1 MNDFIQFVLYELQN
15 SFIRVAGLL
24 VCAAAVV
31 GFLYYTH
38 RKKYN
43 DEKKFPWGK
52 AVLIVV
58 FLAYL
63 VVLDYATIGRSGYHG
78 TQVNFHLFR
87 AWRTAWNNYSVKSW
101 LNVLLNIL
109 LFVPLG
115 FFVPI
120 LSKRFRKWYYMLG
133 LGFGVSL
140 WIEGLQ
146 LLLARGICDVDD
158 LFCNT
163 LGTMIG
169 CFLILAI
176 FSITGKEKHRI
187 RNFVL
192 YTLSFL
198 LPIAATGGIFIAYG
212 LQEYGNFPD
221 APTYQV
227 NTSKITWELA
237 CELPEATET
246 VPIYYAGAFTDADC
260 DALGAEFAHAIGA
273 DFDSVLHYENETM
286 FIDHSAKDGAH
297 QLTISLINRSFT
309 YNRMRSLDESI
320 LWATA
325 DRETL
330 EKLLSGFPV
339 DVPDGAMFWVV
350 GNGWHAFEAD
360 RLATPQG
367 MYDGILKC
375 RYSADGMIR
384 EMKSELN
391 LYCYYKEETVISPQ
405 EAYRL
410 LCSGH
415 FGEAADFPTE
425 TAVMKITNCTLEY
438 RVDTKGYYRP
448 VYLFEVE
455 SDAEEHTARLTVYA
469 VP

>member
-1 MNDFIQFVLYELQN
+1 MNEFIQFLINELQN
-15 SFIRVAGLL
+15 SSIRVVAVLL
-24 VCAAAVV
+24 CAAAVI
-31 GFLYYTH
+31 GHLYYIYC
-38 RKKYN
+38 KKN
-43 DEKKFPWGK
+43 DGEKDFPWGK
-52 AVLIVV
+52 TLLIVV

-78 TQVNFHLFR
+78 TQINFHLFR

-169 CFLILAI
+169 CFFILAI
-176 FSITGKEKHRI
+176 FSIAEKEKHRI

-192 YTLSFL
+192 YALSFL
-198 LPIAATGGIFIAYG
+198 LPIAAIGGIFAAYG

-237 CELPEATET
+237 CELPEETEA
-246 VPIYYAGAFTDADC
+246 VPIYYAGTFTDADC
-260 DALGAEFAHAIGA
+260 DTLGAEFAQAIGA

-286 FIDHSAKDGAH
+286 FIDHSGKDGAH
-297 QLTISLINRSFT
+297 QLTISLINRSLT
-309 YNRMRSLDESI
+309 YNRTKALEESI

-330 EKLLSGFPV
+330 EKLLSVFPV
-339 DVPDGAMFWVV
+339 DIPEDAMFWVI
-350 GNGWHAFEAD
+350 GNGWHTFEAD
-360 RLATPQG
+360 RLTTPQG
-367 MYDGILKC
+367 MYDGMLTC

-384 EMKSELN
+384 EMKSDLN
-391 LYCYYKEETVISPQ
+391 LYSYYQEEAVISPQ
-405 EAYRL
+405 EAYVL

-415 FGEAADFPTE
+415 FGNAAGFPTGAAD
-425 TAVMKITNCTLEY
+425 MKIISCTLEY

-455 SDAEEHTARLTVYA
+455 SISYNYLANLL
-469 VP
+469 VPAM